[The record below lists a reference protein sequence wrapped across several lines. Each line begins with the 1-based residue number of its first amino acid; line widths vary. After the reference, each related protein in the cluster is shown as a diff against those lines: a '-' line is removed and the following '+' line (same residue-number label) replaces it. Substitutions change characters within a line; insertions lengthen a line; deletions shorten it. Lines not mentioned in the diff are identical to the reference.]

1 MSIDPGIKYWLDA
14 DGNMMEMK
22 TDKPSEFWIT
32 KNRCNLPDRLFY
44 SEDECYHNVYDNDNI
59 YHTIEFSAYEA
70 LQKKLKIAVEA
81 LRKIQGQSMSMHFD
95 RHSASAWVQDFAREA
110 LKKIEGE

>member
-70 LQKKLKIAVEA
+70 LQKKAQDCSGGVEKDTRPINEHA
-81 LRKIQGQSMSMHFD
+81 F
-95 RHSASAWVQDFAREA
+95 
-110 LKKIEGE
+110 